1 MELLKEL
8 VHKLENE
15 YSVNEQIKLLQTI
28 EQKLLTE
35 YTIVIGNS
43 NIEPLRVEAYY
54 YPFNEKMKFN
64 DPCVHKST
72 KKINN
77 FGKLYFIEERY
88 GYPGIDICLSLGNY
102 YLSFL
107 IKNSRIGDQLY
118 KQVDLFNRFQS
129 NRHEIE
135 SMNALKHVNNNN
147 KTVFFTSRVGLNK
160 VKTKF
165 AHELLA
171 AVVEINNGISYDW
184 ERGYA
189 KEWTVAY
196 HMASNGIPATDENI
210 KNLLGYRSITVQRK
224 VNELCKNKNK
234 LIQEHK

>member
-147 KTVFFTSRVGLNK
+147 KTVFFT
-160 VKTKF
+160 
-165 AHELLA
+165 
-171 AVVEINNGISYDW
+171 YDW